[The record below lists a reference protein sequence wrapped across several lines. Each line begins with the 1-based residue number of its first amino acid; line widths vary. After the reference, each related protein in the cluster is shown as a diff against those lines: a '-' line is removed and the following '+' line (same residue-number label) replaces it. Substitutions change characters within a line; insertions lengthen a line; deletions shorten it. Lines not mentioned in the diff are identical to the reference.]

1 MAPAAARTTARSTAA
16 AGTGAN
22 GVETN
27 GEAAPAEE
35 PEAAVEAAAP
45 YEEPVA
51 VVPEPEAAKNGDPD
65 EDWGYVPM
73 SEWGDELK

>member
-1 MAPAAARTTARSTAA
+1 MDTSSTRVSVTSSDLDVA
-16 AGTGAN
+16 
-22 GVETN
+22 

-35 PEAAVEAAAP
+35 REEAVEAAAP
-45 YEEPVA
+45 QEEAVA
-51 VVPEPEAAKNGDPD
+51 VVPEPVSKAATNGDPD